1 MRSVECG
8 VAGGVRSRTPG
19 PAHRRWRDLFR
30 TPHSALRIGSH
41 DPQAAPPPRPAGD
54 LGRGSRIP
62 AWTGGRAALPVDPR
76 LLSQLGVPQG
86 PRGTRRASRRRR
98 APRSGRGDR
107 AQGPRTARPDSRDRL
122 VLPISRQDDPQV
134 LPLLPVR
141 VEARRV
147 RAADGGRHHRLRVVR
162 PRGGPPHD
170 LLRQRARGA
179 GAGDRD
185 GAGAG
190 ARGGRR
196 RPGAARLTAVVPVFN
211 PRAEPRR
218 AVQRGYP
225 RDAGR
230 VRLCRNLAAVERLLY
245 QRLVDAVVL
254 DVKTAPPAALA
265 LPARFP
271 RIPMFV
277 LAALRPDDG
286 PLLAACDAAG
296 FAGVLVEGVDNAVAG
311 EWIAARTAQVARRAA
326 LADAPRLLRL
336 TDRLQLAA
344 WDEVLRRV
352 AFPTQTGQV
361 AAALRVTREHL
372 SREFAA
378 GGAPNLKRVIDLA
391 RTACAADLLGNPGY
405 TVRAVVHILGY
416 ASTSHLA
423 GAARRV
429 AGTTP
434 QELRAVGPRGVLA
447 RFIRGRTRSRI

>member
-8 VAGGVRSRTPG
+8 VAAGVRSRTPG

-30 TPHSALRIGSH
+30 TQHSALRIGLH
-41 DPQAAPPPRPAGD
+41 EAEAAPRSARDLGRRRRLPPRPG
-54 LGRGSRIP
+54 
-62 AWTGGRAALPVDPR
+62 WRAALPPDPR
-76 LLSQLGVPQG
+76 LLSQLGVSQG
-86 PRGTRRASRRRR
+86 SPRARRAPGGRR
-98 APRSGRGDR
+98 APRSGRGDG
-107 AQGPRTARPDSRDRL
+107 AEGSGAARPDSRDRL
-122 VLPISRQDDPQV
+122 VLPIPRQDDPQV
-134 LPLLPVR
+134 LSFFSVR

-147 RAADGGRHHRLRVVR
+147 CAPGGRRHYRLRVAR
-162 PRGGPPHD
+162 LRRGPPHD
-170 LLRQRARGA
+170 LVRQRARGV
-179 GAGDRD
+179 GAGERD
-185 GAGAG
+185 GPGARP
-190 ARGGRR
+190 RGGRR
-196 RPGAARLTAVVPVFN
+196 RPGAVRVTAVVPVFS

-218 AVQRGYP
+218 AVKRGYP
-225 RDAGR
+225 RDAGS
-230 VRLCRNLAAVERLLY
+230 VRLCRDLAAVERLLY

-254 DVKTAPPAALA
+254 DVKTAPAAALA

-277 LAALRPDDG
+277 LSAVRSDDG
-286 PLLAACDAAG
+286 PLLAACGAAG

-326 LADAPRLLRL
+326 LADAPKLLRL

-344 WDEVLRRV
+344 WEEVLRR
-352 AFPTQTGQV
+352 AGFPTQTGHV

-405 TVRAVVHILGY
+405 TVRAVAHILGY

-434 QELRAVGPRGVLA
+434 QELRAVGPRGVLQ